1 MSRHRDRVSVVPS
14 LYVTKVVE
22 KTRASQMHMPDL
34 SSPPPLEGFARASIL
49 AIASEAQV
57 QVEYISFYYA
67 IMDMYRYML

>member
-1 MSRHRDRVSVVPS
+1 
-14 LYVTKVVE
+14 
-22 KTRASQMHMPDL
+22 MPDL